1 MRPILR
7 VLITGSREWDDRETI
22 YAILKALPPGSVIV
36 HGDADGADSIA
47 AVLAESMGHTAEPH
61 PVSKETWKTVGP
73 AAGPL
78 RNQRM
83 VDLGADL
90 CLAFPRSGSRGTWD
104 CVRRAR
110 KAKIPHVIVL
120 GQYDV
125 QKAVRAI
132 QDLLRSNSFM
142 GWTV

>member
-22 YAILKALPPGSVIV
+22 YTILKALPPGSVIV

-47 AVLAESMGHTAEPH
+47 AVLGESMGHMPEPH
-61 PVSKETWKTVGP
+61 PVSKETWKRVGP

-104 CVRRAR
+104 TIRRAR
-110 KAKIPHVIVL
+110 KAKIKHVIVL

-125 QKAVRAI
+125 PKAVSAI
-132 QDLLRSNSFM
+132 HDILKSGSFL
-142 GWTV
+142 GWTI